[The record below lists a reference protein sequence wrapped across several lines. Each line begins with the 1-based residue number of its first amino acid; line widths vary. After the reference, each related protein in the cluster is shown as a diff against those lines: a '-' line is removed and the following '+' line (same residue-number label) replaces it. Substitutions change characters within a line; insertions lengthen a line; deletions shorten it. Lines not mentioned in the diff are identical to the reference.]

1 MSIRL
6 NESRLRQ
13 IVREEARR
21 TLSED
26 WRDMPGTGGSLDGDS
41 TYLKCTKRHGFV
53 FVDEAGPLNA
63 DKEDVQKKLNEFDP
77 ESPDDLRR
85 LLDEIGIEGVICDG
99 KSMTVDKFID
109 SLSDLD

>member
-1 MSIRL
+1 
-6 NESRLRQ
+6 
-13 IVREEARR
+13 
-21 TLSED
+21 
-26 WRDMPGTGGSLDGDS
+26 MPRTGGSLDGDS